1 MNNDYSTVFSSLTAS
16 EISAMS
22 VICAHSGGLHQHK
35 TNKRFQ
41 SLVGRGLVY
50 TQSVKN
56 GHGIRYLV
64 HDPVGFGFKDWVNN
78 RSAIAS

>member
-1 MNNDYSTVFSSLTAS
+1 MNDYSSVFSSLTAS

-41 SLVGRGLVY
+41 ALVNLGLVY
-50 TQSVKN
+50 TQSVSN
-56 GHGIRYLV
+56 GHGIRYQA
-64 HDPVGFGFKDWVNN
+64 HDPVWFGFKAWINNN